1 MDFGS
6 DYAFGTGAHRSCRF
20 ASAVVCPDHKQR
32 GGCFRRH
39 GYSQQHHWCPDHK
52 QRGGCFRNVAV
63 ASAAT
68 VTASN
73 TTNGNTATHRY
84 RR

>member
-20 ASAVVCPDHKQR
+20 ASAVRPSAQTT
-32 GGCFRRH
+32 
-39 GYSQQHHWCPDHK
+39 S
-52 QRGGCFRNVAV
+52 NVAV

-68 VTASN
+68 ATASN
-73 TTNGNTATHRY
+73 TTGNTTTHRY